1 MNDFRNLG
9 NANAALAT
17 LNFNHHDRLADEFIH
32 WLFRLVGEDA
42 PEALIDNY
50 FNEARIMDTLDE
62 ILDDLPLFNNDIPR
76 PSGMDLYFHHL
87 ASAVH
92 AVKVEDNIAQTLVR
106 QLQQENARLRQR
118 SPSPVMDISDSDGYP
133 NNIYLDED
141 ESDLPK
147 HPEDLIDNEAEEVP
161 EGEESSPEPSEE
173 ASGSEGSSADS
184 EESGE
189 GSEEEVD

>member
-9 NANAALAT
+9 NANAALAI

-32 WLFRLVGEDA
+32 RLFRLVGEDA
-42 PEALIDNY
+42 PEVLVDNY
-50 FNEARIMDTLDE
+50 FNEAQVMEVLDE
-62 ILDDLPLFNNDIPR
+62 ILDDLPLFNDDILR
-76 PSGMDLYFHHL
+76 PAGMGLYFRRL

-92 AVKVEDNIAQTLVR
+92 TVKVEDNIAQTLVR
-106 QLQQENARLRQR
+106 QLQQENAGLRQR
-118 SPSPVMDISDSDGYP
+118 SPLPVMDISDSDGYP
-133 NNIYLDED
+133 NDIYLDED

-147 HPEDLIDNEAEEVP
+147 HLEDLIDNEAEEVP

-173 ASGSEGSSADS
+173 ASGSEGSSEDS

-189 GSEEEVD
+189 GSEEEAD

>member
-9 NANAALAT
+9 NANAALAI

-32 WLFRLVGEDA
+32 RLFRLVGEDA
-42 PEALIDNY
+42 PEVLVDNY
-50 FNEARIMDTLDE
+50 FNEAQVMEVLDE
-62 ILDDLPLFNNDIPR
+62 ILDDLPLFNDDILR
-76 PSGMDLYFHHL
+76 PAGMGLYFRRL

-92 AVKVEDNIAQTLVR
+92 TVKVEDNIAQTLVR
-106 QLQQENARLRQR
+106 QLQQENAGLRQR
-118 SPSPVMDISDSDGYP
+118 SPLPVMDISDSDGYP
-133 NNIYLDED
+133 NDIYLDED

-147 HPEDLIDNEAEEVP
+147 HLEDLIDNEAEEVP

-173 ASGSEGSSADS
+173 ALGSEGSSEDS

-189 GSEEEVD
+189 GSEEEAD

>member
-1 MNDFRNLG
+1 MNNFRNLG
-9 NANAALAT
+9 NTNAALAT

-32 WLFRLVGEDA
+32 RLFRLVGEDA
-42 PEALIDNY
+42 PEALINNY
-50 FNEARIMDTLDE
+50 FNEARVMDTLDE
-62 ILDDLPLFNNDIPR
+62 ILDDLPLFNNNIPR
-76 PSGMDLYFHHL
+76 PSGMDLYFRRL

-106 QLQQENARLRQR
+106 QLQQENVGLRQC
-118 SPSPVMDISDSDGYP
+118 SPSPVMGISDSNGYP
-133 NNIYLDED
+133 NDIYLDED

-173 ASGSEGSSADS
+173 ASGSEGSSEDS

-189 GSEEEVD
+189 GSEEEAD